1 MESDFV
7 AGVAD
12 QGAFLGEG
20 LQGMAR
26 DEPGCFHVVL
36 FEELEEPAYAD
47 GASEHA
53 WALLSGMVWGG
64 IGRVPRLM
72 SLEESS
78 PP

>member
-1 MESDFV
+1 
-7 AGVAD
+7 
-12 QGAFLGEG
+12 
-20 LQGMAR
+20 MAR

-36 FEELEEPAYAD
+36 FEELEESAYAD